1 MLENSPH
8 LSANCVDS
16 DGSFKTMLV
25 QSALAKQRMEILWET
40 ALRTLV
46 EKRSEYGVGDCLDRV
61 RSIV

>member
-25 QSALAKQRMEILWET
+25 QSELAKQRMEILWET

-46 EKRSEYGVGDCLDRV
+46 EKRSE
-61 RSIV
+61 